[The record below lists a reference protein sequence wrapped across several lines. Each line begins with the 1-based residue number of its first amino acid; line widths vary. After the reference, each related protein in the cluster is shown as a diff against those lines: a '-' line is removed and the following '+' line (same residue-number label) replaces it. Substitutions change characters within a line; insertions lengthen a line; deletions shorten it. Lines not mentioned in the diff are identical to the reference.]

1 MTARTRDEIR
11 DEILTDWSGRMTALG
26 LALDTGEG
34 SDPWITADA
43 LSVDLLR
50 YEGQG
55 EVAKGEIDPANASND
70 TLARLQ
76 ALYEVVVGDGVK
88 GAWVVTCTAPSSV
101 TSASVGTRVLL
112 DSEGRIYRP
121 LASTI
126 RFTLGSGSLAVEA
139 DVAGADYARDV
150 GDVLRWDAAP
160 LGVNPTATV
169 ASETTAPADAE
180 GVEALRAQIVAYRR
194 ARPASGSPAH
204 LVAICEAH
212 EDCVE
217 AYVYPCLG
225 QHPSGIGSAGSY
237 AAARLDKP
245 GAFHVVVMGPP
256 QGSTP
261 VGASHARI
269 PTAAQI
275 AAVRSYLLGES
286 DADGNATPGGSAR
299 FSSQLDPDDVNVS
312 APTPNQINV
321 TATVY
326 CDAANHPTGLG
337 TVYTVSSSTTTAVVV
352 ALDASAFDDRD
363 VLFRVSLS
371 AARGG
376 WVKRRVLSAVYDG
389 VSSTTLTIDPLDPL
403 PEAATVGSDNC
414 RPAMGNWEAIRDAV
428 FAWFDA
434 MGPGDVPSAASVAP
448 PAWMRRRR
456 RWPPQSWRGPARL
469 SPQVL
474 EGVIAQADGVLYSNV
489 SSPAAAV
496 PFDPFELYVLGVLT
510 IAVT

>member
-11 DEILTDWSGRMTALG
+11 AALLTDWADRMTALG
-26 LALDTGEG
+26 FSLDTEEG
-34 SDPWITADA
+34 SDPWSTADA
-43 LSVDLLR
+43 LAVDLLR

-55 EVAKGEIDPANASND
+55 EVTRGEIDPTTASDD

-76 ALYEVVVGDGVK
+76 ALYEVSVGDGVK

-101 TSASVGTRVLL
+101 TSSPVGTRVLL

-160 LGVNPTATV
+160 LGVNPTATI
-169 ASETTAPADAE
+169 ASETTAPTDAE

-204 LVAICEAH
+204 LVEVCEAH

-225 QHPSGIGSAGSY
+225 PHPSGLGSAGSY
-237 AAARLDKP
+237 AAVRLDKP
-245 GAFHVVVMGPP
+245 GGIHVVAMGPP

-261 VGASHARI
+261 VGAAHARI
-269 PTAAQI
+269 PTAAQV
-275 AAVRSYLLGES
+275 AAVRSYLLGET
-286 DADGNATPGGSAR
+286 DAQGNATPGGSAR
-299 FSSQLDPDDVNVS
+299 FSSQLDPDDVSVS

-321 TATVY
+321 SAIVY

-337 TVYTVSSSTTTAVVV
+337 LSRTVNSATTTSVVV
-352 ALDASAFDDRD
+352 NGDASVLEDHD
-363 VLFRVSLS
+363 VLLRVSLS

-376 WVKRRVLSAVYDG
+376 WVKRRVVSAVYDG
-389 VSSTTLTIDPLDPL
+389 VSSTTLAIDPLDPL
-403 PEAATVGSDNC
+403 PEAAMTGSGMLW
-414 RPAMGNWEAIRDAV
+414 PAMGNWEAMRDAV

-474 EGVIAQADGVLYSNV
+474 EGVIAQADGLLYSNV